1 MTAEQ
6 NNPRVPRT
14 IEQVTAIVRET
25 GLREGRV
32 EPILIAE
39 GTQRSIVLHLG
50 DLAEDYEDIINQ
62 MFLMGSKLAQ
72 RNDVGELRQAY
83 FISEARMDLVPGD
96 VGRNLPLS
104 EDPNAQAVVVIAN
117 LTIPDEKLKTAIL
130 EMIRNGE
137 GQLVPRHSGE

>member
-1 MTAEQ
+1 MVTTKGVYKAILIGSNDSGAKQPARAPNNRASHSHCQGNWTAQ
-6 NNPRVPRT
+6 
-14 IEQVTAIVRET
+14 
-25 GLREGRV
+25 GRV

-117 LTIPDEKLKTAIL
+117 LTIPDEKLK
-130 EMIRNGE
+130 R
-137 GQLVPRHSGE
+137 QFWK